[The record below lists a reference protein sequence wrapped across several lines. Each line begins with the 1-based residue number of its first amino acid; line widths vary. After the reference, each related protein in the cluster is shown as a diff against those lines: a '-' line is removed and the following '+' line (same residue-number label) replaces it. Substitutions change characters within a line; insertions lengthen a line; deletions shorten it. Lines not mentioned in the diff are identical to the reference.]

1 MTHYTTLEQSK
12 KLVELGLSLDTA
24 DMFYNEEPDEYCPKG
39 IVDTKY
45 PMVLREGQNHYL
57 KEYGIPCWSLGAL
70 LEVMPKYV
78 QINSNQ
84 TGLTIDITFVHNGV
98 VTDSHHVKNNT
109 FLEAAYNIV
118 VWLLKNNYIKK
129 GE

>member
-1 MTHYTTLEQSK
+1 MTHYTTIEQSE
-12 KLVELGLSLDTA
+12 KLVELGLSPESS
-24 DMFYNEEPDEYCPKG
+24 DMHYSMVYNRAIDGGGKNLSNFP
-39 IVDTKY
+39 TT
-45 PMVLREGQNHYL
+45 L
-57 KEYGIPCWSLGAL
+57 KPIGTEDIPCWSLGAL

-84 TGLTIDITFVHNGV
+84 TGLTIYITFVHNGI

-109 FLEAAYNIV
+109 FLEAAYNMV
-118 VWLLKNNYIKK
+118 VWLLKNGYIKK